1 MGDSVISMLYRWR
14 CAVGVRA
21 QLKAHFLYSHPYPYL
36 TQFSECSL
44 TVTDNSFQ
52 QQPSRNSSMH
62 KCLGIAEL
70 FDRICRWALVSEP
83 HEWPITGKSTL
94 AALCRTCHLFHD
106 PALDTLYKSLESLHP
121 LLSCIPTTIVIS
133 EGQPTIVGVPP

>member
-1 MGDSVISMLYRWR
+1 MDDMDSLYIGAVRW
-14 CAVGVRA
+14 AYGLN
-21 QLKAHFLYSHPYPYL
+21 LKAHFLYSHPCLCP
-36 TQFSECSL
+36 TQFSERSL
-44 TVTDNSFQ
+44 TVIDNGFQ

-106 PALDTLYKSLESLHP
+106 PALDTLYKS
-121 LLSCIPTTIVIS
+121 
-133 EGQPTIVGVPP
+133 